1 MDRLPDDPMAAD
13 DLTLVQAARSGDR
26 LAFGVL
32 YLRHHAAAWRVAC
45 VASRFSPDAELALIE
60 GFTRVF
66 SALPADPEELEG
78 SGVTFRPYLLACVR
92 QAALNRARAA
102 GRVAPGSTRQASGKS
117 PASPPSPAPLA
128 GLTPD
133 GEVVLSSL
141 EHHVARGALAALPER
156 TRLALWLSDVEAMT
170 PVEVG
175 GILGTEPEGAAA
187 LVAEGRAEVR
197 AAQDYANGRHEVRAD
212 CRFTVDHLGAYHAG
226 TLDPKKGVLVRSH
239 LDVCP
244 PCRMRLGELA
254 NGPATLAAA
263 VPAAPLLGGEAQHH
277 WLTSA
282 SEVRPADRL
291 LPPGLAAANPTWH
304 LPTVHRP
311 ARAHRARRSGADP
324 RMRRVAG
331 VTRGA
336 PVAARRVGRRARSAL
351 PAVTLVIA
359 WLGVMLSL
367 PQLMQPSTVP
377 GPGGLA
383 LPAVQAYIPDFLPGA
398 AKSGAGSAKGSKPA
412 QSGPAA
418 GVAGGGSELA
428 AQSTSELNRSG
439 AGGPGSGA
447 SAPTAGLISTAT
459 SRPRASGPAAGAAT
473 PAPAPAV
480 TVALPPVVTTVV
492 PIGPLAV
499 TPPSLAPAPAPAPPQ
514 VVVPESEPRTNPKQ
528 AVKNAKQRAKELRQ
542 AVKEARQAAKEA
554 AKRARQAEKLA
565 KKAEREWRR
574 AEKDAKKAERRARP
588 ASRGRIVTA

>member
-1 MDRLPDDPMAAD
+1 MDPQPDDLMTAD

-66 SALPADPEELEG
+66 SALPAESEEFESG
-78 SGVTFRPYLLACVR
+78 GVTFRPYLLACVR

-102 GRVAPGSTRQASGKS
+102 GRLEPGSTRHPSGKS
-117 PASPPSPAPLA
+117 PASPPSPAPLT

-133 GEVVLSSL
+133 GEVVLSSM

-170 PVEVG
+170 PGEVA
-175 GILGTEPEGAAA
+175 GILGTDAEVAGALAVEA
-187 LVAEGRAEVR
+187 RAEVR
-197 AAQDYANGRHEVRAD
+197 TAQDHANGRHEVRAD

-226 TLDPKKGVLVRSH
+226 TLDPKRGVLVRSH

-254 NGPATLAAA
+254 NAPATLAAA

-282 SEVRPADRL
+282 SGVRPADRL

-304 LPTVHRP
+304 LPAVLRP
-311 ARAHRARRSGADP
+311 ARDHRV
-324 RMRRVAG
+324 RRVAG
-331 VTRGA
+331 AARGA
-336 PVAARRVGRRARSAL
+336 PVAARRVGRRARSAV

-367 PQLMQPSTVP
+367 PQLMQPGTAP

-383 LPAVQAYIPDFLPGA
+383 LPAVQAYVPDYLPGSA
-398 AKSGAGSAKGSKPA
+398 RSGTGRAKASKPA
-412 QSGPAA
+412 PPDPAA
-418 GVAGGGSELA
+418 GVVGGGSELA
-428 AQSTSELNRSG
+428 AQLTSEADRSG
-439 AGGPGSGA
+439 AGGLGSGGT
-447 SAPTAGLISTAT
+447 APNVGLISTTT
-459 SRPRASGPAAGAAT
+459 SHPRTSGPRPGGGT
-473 PAPAPAV
+473 PAPAP
-480 TVALPPVVTTVV
+480 VAENLPAVVTNHVAIV
-492 PIGPLAV
+492 PLAV
-499 TPPSLAPAPAPAPPQ
+499 TASPPAPVPAQAAAPEPKPKN
-514 VVVPESEPRTNPKQ
+514 ESKKPAND
-528 AVKNAKQRAKELRQ
+528 AKQRKESRQ
-542 AVKEARQAAKEA
+542 AEKQ
-554 AKRARQAEKLA
+554 ARQAEKKA
-565 KKAEREWRR
+565 RKAEKASRR
-574 AEKDAKKAERRARP
+574 AEKQPKKAERRTQP
-588 ASRGRIVTA
+588 VSRGRIVTA

>member
-1 MDRLPDDPMAAD
+1 MDRLPDDPAAAD

-66 SALPADPEELEG
+66 SALPADSEEFEAA
-78 SGVTFRPYLLACVR
+78 GVAFRPYLLACVR
-92 QAALNRARAA
+92 QAALSRARAA
-102 GRVAPGSTRQASGKS
+102 GREEPGSTRHPSGKS

-128 GLTPD
+128 GLAPD
-133 GEVVLSSL
+133 GEVVLSTM

-170 PVEVG
+170 PVEVA
-175 GILGTEPEGAAA
+175 GILGTDREGAAT
-187 LVAEGRAEVR
+187 LVAEARAEVR
-197 AAQDYANGRHEVRAD
+197 AAQANANGRHEVRAD
-212 CRFTVDHLGAYHAG
+212 CRFTVEHLSAYHAG

-239 LDVCP
+239 LDICP

-277 WLTSA
+277 WLSSA

-304 LPTVHRP
+304 LPAALRP
-311 ARAHRARRSGADP
+311 ARDHRK
-324 RMRRVAG
+324 RRVAG
-331 VTRGA
+331 VARGA
-336 PVAARRVGRRARSAL
+336 PVAARGVGRRVRRARSAV

-383 LPAVQAYIPDFLPGA
+383 LPAVQAYVPDFLPGA
-398 AKSGAGSAKGSKPA
+398 GKSGAGDAKGSKPA
-412 QSGPAA
+412 QPGPTAD
-418 GVAGGGSELA
+418 AGGGSELA
-428 AQSTSELNRSG
+428 AQLTSEANRSG
-439 AGGPGSGA
+439 AGGSGSSDA
-447 SAPTAGLISTAT
+447 APTVGLISTST
-459 SRPRASGPAAGAAT
+459 SRVRPSGPTAGAAT
-473 PAPAPAV
+473 PAPALTVTLPAMV
-480 TVALPPVVTTVV
+480 TNVV
-492 PIGPLAV
+492 PIAPLEVA
-499 TPPSLAPAPAPAPPQ
+499 PPSLAPAPTPPPPPA
-514 VVVPESEPRTNPKQ
+514 VVPELEPKNGPKP
-528 AVKNAKQRAKELRQ
+528 AVKDAKELRKEIRQ
-542 AVKEARQAAKEA
+542 SVQEAKQEAKEARQAAKEA
-554 AKRARQAEKLA
+554 R
-565 KKAEREWRR
+565 KATRES
-574 AEKDAKKAERRARP
+574 KKAERRTRP
-588 ASRGRIVTA
+588 VSRGRVVTA

>member
-1 MDRLPDDPMAAD
+1 MDRLPDDPTAAD

-66 SALPADPEELEG
+66 SALPADPEE
-78 SGVTFRPYLLACVR
+78 SKAAGVTFRPYLLACVR

-102 GRVAPGSTRQASGKS
+102 GREEPGSTRHPSGKP
-117 PASPPSPAPLA
+117 PASPPSPVPLA

-133 GEVVLSSL
+133 GEVVLSSM
-141 EHHVARGALAALPER
+141 EHHVARGALGALPER

-170 PVEVG
+170 PVEIA
-175 GILGTEPEGAAA
+175 GILGTTAEGATA
-187 LVAEGRAEVR
+187 LIAEARAEVR
-197 AAQDYANGRHEVRAD
+197 SAQANADGRHEVRAD
-212 CRFTVDHLGAYHAG
+212 CRFTVEHLSAYHAG

-277 WLTSA
+277 WLTSV

-304 LPTVHRP
+304 LPTVHLPAVRRP
-311 ARAHRARRSGADP
+311 ARDHRT
-324 RMRRVAG
+324 RRVAG
-331 VTRGA
+331 VARGA
-336 PVAARRVGRRARSAL
+336 PLAARRVGRRARSAV

-359 WLGVMLSL
+359 WLGVMLAL

-383 LPAVQAYIPDFLPGA
+383 LPAVQAYVPDFMPGA
-398 AKSGAGSAKGSKPA
+398 AKSGGGNAKGSRPA
-412 QSGPAA
+412 EPDPVASG
-418 GVAGGGSELA
+418 AGGGSELA
-428 AQSTSELNRSG
+428 AQLASEVNRSG
-439 AGGPGSGA
+439 AGDSGGDIA
-447 SAPTAGLISTAT
+447 APTVGLISTST
-459 SRPRASGPAAGAAT
+459 SRARPGDPLADART
-473 PAPAPAV
+473 QAPPPAV
-480 TVALPPVVTTVV
+480 TLPAVVTNVV
-492 PIGPLAV
+492 PIAPLAV
-499 TPPSLAPAPAPAPPQ
+499 TPPSLAPAPASPPATPQ
-514 VVVPESEPRTNPKQ
+514 VVAPEPTPKHGPKK
-528 AVKNAKQRAKELRQ
+528 AVKDAKELRKEIRE
-542 AVKEARQAAKEA
+542 AAKEARQAAKEA
-554 AKRARQAEKLA
+554 RQAVKEQRRAEKA
-565 KKAEREWRR
+565 PKKAERQS
-574 AEKDAKKAERRARP
+574 RP
-588 ASRGRIVTA
+588 VSRSRTVTA